1 MASAFNESSVL
12 YAAFAKMENQV
23 VNVCN
28 NSVNV
33 CNDAVNVCNNAV
45 NVENYAMKEDNSS
58 GNDARLISAG
68 IEAYNENAVRKGLY
82 PAVYYFRRIPDLHS
96 REVEIHPWQS
106 QGEAHPWQRTTFT
119 SLGRRCA

>member
-1 MASAFNESSVL
+1 MASAFNESSVI
-12 YAAFAKMENQV
+12 YAVYAKTEIHV
-23 VNVCN
+23 VNVCKDV
-28 NSVNV
+28 VNA
-33 CNDAVNVCNNAV
+33 NI
-45 NVENYAMKEDNSS
+45 ENYTMKEDNSS